1 MAASAGASL
10 AAGIGSV
17 MMDKA
22 DEMATSFQSGVD
34 QTIGGKVAAAI
45 RHPTESQP
53 GPVFSGDAF
62 AAPQTEADEI
72 AAFVN
77 REPRA

>member
-10 AAGIGSV
+10 VAGIGGV

-22 DEMATSFQSGVD
+22 EEMATSFQSGVD
-34 QTIGGKVAAAI
+34 QSIGGKVATAI
-45 RHPTESQP
+45 RQSTESQP
-53 GPVFSGDAF
+53 APVFSGDAF
-62 AAPQTEADEI
+62 AAPQTAADEI

-77 REPRA
+77 REPRT

>member
-45 RHPTESQP
+45 RQPTENQP

-62 AAPQTEADEI
+62 AAPQTESDEI